1 MDDFGDVIFGIV
13 VAILVLYLAVTYW
26 PITLLAG
33 GGAVGFYAY
42 KKNKQNEL
50 SENLN
55 SKKAR
60 LDESVNELNQ
70 VNVQSQE
77 ADERIQAVGTRR
89 ETLAADFETLNR
101 FVSFFSSISDVDM
114 EFEKGIQVLE
124 KEVEAQEEVASEIE
138 ARSKA
143 LSIRRTQLRRRID
156 FLTEE
161 VATIE
166 QTLSAKKR

>member
-1 MDDFGDVIFGIV
+1 MDDWDWLIGIV
-13 VAILVLYLAVTYW
+13 VAIVVLYFAITYW

-42 KKNKQNEL
+42 KKEQQKEL
-50 SENLN
+50 REDLG
-55 SKKAR
+55 SKKVR
-60 LDESVNELNQ
+60 LDEAVNELNQ
-70 VNVQSQE
+70 VNAQSQE
-77 ADERIQAVGTRR
+77 AEERIQAMGTQR

-124 KEVEAQEEVASEIE
+124 KEVEGHEKAVAEIE

-143 LSIRRTQLRRRID
+143 LSIRRTQLRRKID
-156 FLTEE
+156 GLTED